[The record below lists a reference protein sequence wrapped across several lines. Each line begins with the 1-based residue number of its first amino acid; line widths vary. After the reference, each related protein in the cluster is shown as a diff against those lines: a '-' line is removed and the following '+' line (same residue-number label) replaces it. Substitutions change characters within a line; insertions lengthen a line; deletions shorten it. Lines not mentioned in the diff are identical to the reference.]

1 MRRFSSQ
8 QARERHLLSLACI
21 CSLCFLHL
29 HRGNAHACLACADS
43 WFRAALNLP
52 RPHPPTGTGTAD
64 QFQPEGSGYM
74 KLLECALASRDTAA
88 TGAHVAVHVAEA
100 LCMCRRPFEA
110 ADCLTM
116 SLAWLQGLRSMAE
129 VRFQHLSAPVEPHTP
144 GSPCQTSALFL
155 CGPVPPHA
163 DV

>member
-1 MRRFSSQ
+1 MRRFPSQ

-64 QFQPEGSGYM
+64 QFQPEGYM

-129 VRFQHLSAPVEPHTP
+129 VRFQHLSAPMEPHSP
-144 GSPCQTSALFL
+144 GSPCHTSALFL